1 MGQKKVSAAGPY
13 DGAGGRTP
21 RGRPH
26 GTARRRGRTSRRQE
40 RTLRPLRERGQLD
53 DAGEDERGPEATEET
68 TPRQRGRTPGA
79 ELGTAMPAS
88 TTSGAAAAAPTA
100 LGTAA
105 PAQTT
110 PGTAPPEGPG
120 KGT

>member
-1 MGQKKVSAAGPY
+1 MMGQQKVSEA
-13 DGAGGRTP
+13 DGDGRHDA
-21 RGRPH
+21 RSGRS
-26 GTARRRGRTSRRQE
+26 GRCGSGDNAT
-40 RTLRPLRERGQLD
+40 TL
-53 DAGEDERGPEATEET
+53 ATDERGPEATEER

-88 TTSGAAAAAPTA
+88 TTPGASAAAPTA

-110 PGTAPPEGPG
+110 PGTATPEGQG
-120 KGT
+120 KNT